1 MFIIACW
8 DSGSKILSQ
17 ILPDFVTRLPALS
30 LMLTCAA
37 SLTQI
42 HRWMDHPRYETF
54 KQGFANTKLIKLLL
68 IIPRGL
74 PAEASFHRVSSSS
87 FAYCV
92 ILTILQISF
101 AEMSNGVTISISPF

>member
-1 MFIIACW
+1 
-8 DSGSKILSQ
+8 
-17 ILPDFVTRLPALS
+17 
-30 LMLTCAA
+30 MLTCAA

-42 HRWMDHPRYETF
+42 HRYMDHPRYETF

-74 PAEASFHRVSSSS
+74 PAAEASFHRVSSLV

-101 AEMSNGVTISISPF
+101 AEMSNGVTLSLSRYLLSNVPQSLLARYSGDAPSPTPPPIPDY

>member
-68 IIPRGL
+68 IIPRGR